1 MKKALLI
8 ITVLLSFIGFSQTL
22 DPTFNGN
29 GIVTNQFSLT
39 ADLNFVN
46 DAILQPDGKMVYVGG
61 INLGGIGYFP
71 NSYIARVNPDGTLDT
86 TFNGIGFY
94 ISKETVN
101 DYSQIF
107 HTVKMQANGKIVVA
121 ARNKVYQFN
130 SDGSLD
136 STFENGLYI
145 SPNILN
151 VALQS
156 DGKIV
161 LTGFN
166 YNGVHNIFAVT
177 RLNID
182 GSFDATFGNG
192 GIQNIDFINNVEGY
206 SYAIAIQSDNKILVG
221 GTEFNYTT
229 HTDFAIARLTTSG
242 ILDTSFGTG
251 GTVYTPL
258 TGSQRAT
265 SIDIQSDGKI
275 LVGGSSDGMFAAIR
289 YNTNGVLD
297 MTFNNTG
304 ELITSIS
311 TPTSYDPTNNKQT
324 IKYLSTDK
332 IVLAGTSNSNFAL
345 MQFNSDGSADTN
357 FGTNGITIYDAGNN
371 ENFEAL
377 LLNPD
382 EKIII
387 AGYTFYSGGAYYA
400 GATEKI
406 RQLQFSSTG
415 IVESSYQLNLMNGTD
430 KIISIIEQADGK
442 TIALTSTKSGNQND
456 NVNLIKYNVDGGIDT
471 TFGINGSIL
480 VSNIESFAPDY
491 FKLKQQI
498 DGKLLVSGGNTSIH
512 RFNSDGSIDNGFGTN
527 GFVDVSTTILNA
539 QIDFVD
545 NIFPQ
550 PDGKIFVTG
559 EVLLDSNSTTESLV
573 LLKLN
578 SDGTLDTTFG
588 TNGYATTRFNYFG
601 LDSDEFAKEIYIQ
614 SDFKIVVSTGINTA
628 YGFSPVD
635 NIFGITRFDANG
647 VLDTTFGTNGYII
660 NTDSKSFATELLGYS
675 DDKFIINYNSSNT
688 TGATAKYNADGSFDN
703 SFGING
709 MITDTVF
716 YNDMILQLDGK
727 IVKGGT
733 YNNQFYITRFNSNG
747 DIDTTFGTNGSL
759 ITPISYYSNINKLL
773 NLQNGKILAGGYS
786 FNGTNQVFA
795 QARYTFD
802 NLGITNN
809 ANINSFKIYPNPANN
824 QFTIDLG
831 NEIKSVNYQVK
842 ILNLLGQEV
851 HHSFEKTIITT
862 IPVTWTGKGLYSVN
876 IYDEQDNL
884 LKIEKIIVE

>member
-1 MKKALLI
+1 MKKVLLFF
-8 ITVLLSFIGFSQTL
+8 TVLFSFISFSQTL

-29 GIVTNQFSLT
+29 GIVTNQFSVT
-39 ADLNFVN
+39 ADLNSIN
-46 DAILQPDGKMVYVGG
+46 DAILQPDGKMIYIGG
-61 INLGGIGYFP
+61 VSLGGIGYFS
-71 NSYIARVNPDGTLDT
+71 NSYVARVNPDGTLDT
-86 TFNGIGFY
+86 TFNGSGFN
-94 ISKETVN
+94 IIKETTTDN
-101 DYSQIF
+101 SQLF
-107 HTVKMQANGKIVVA
+107 YNVKLQANGKIVVA

-130 SDGSLD
+130 TDGSLD

-166 YNGVHNIFAVT
+166 YNGVNNIFAVT

-229 HTDFAIARLTTSG
+229 NTDFAIARLTTSG

-311 TPTSYDPTNNKQT
+311 TPTSYEPTNNKQT

-357 FGTNGITIYDAGNN
+357 FGTNGITIYNAGNN
-371 ENFEAL
+371 ESFEAL
-377 LLNPD
+377 LLNPNG
-382 EKIII
+382 KIII
-387 AGYTFYSGGAYYA
+387 AGYTFYSGGAYYT

-406 RQLQFSSTG
+406 QQLQFSYSGTL
-415 IVESSYQLNLMNGTD
+415 ESSYQLNLINGTD

-442 TIALTSTKSGNQND
+442 TIALASTKNASQKD
-456 NVNLIKYNVDGGIDT
+456 TVKLIKYNVNGGIDT
-471 TFGINGSIL
+471 TFGINGTIL
-480 VSNIESFAPDY
+480 VSTVVSFSSDS

-512 RFNSDGSIDNGFGTN
+512 RFNSDGSLDNGFGLN
-527 GFVDVSTTILNA
+527 GLVDVSTILNA

-559 EVLLDSNSTTESLV
+559 EFLLDSNSTTESLV

-578 SDGTLDTTFG
+578 SDGTLDTTYG

-614 SDFKIVVSTGINTA
+614 SDGKIVVSTGINTA

-635 NIFGITRFDANG
+635 NIFGIMRFDANG

-675 DDKFIINYNSSNT
+675 DDKFIINYNSST
-688 TGATAKYNADGSFDN
+688 IIGATAKYNADGSVDN

-709 MITDTVF
+709 MVTDTVF
-716 YNDMILQLDGK
+716 YNDMILQSDGK
-727 IVKGGT
+727 LVKGGT

-759 ITPISYYSNINKLL
+759 ITPISYSSNINKLL

-802 NLGITNN
+802 NLGINTSVTDN
-809 ANINSFKIYPNPANN
+809 FKIYPNPALS

-862 IPVTWTGKGLYSVN
+862 IPVTWAGKGLYFVN
-876 IYDEQDNL
+876 IYDEQNNL
-884 LKIEKIIVE
+884 IKTDKILIK